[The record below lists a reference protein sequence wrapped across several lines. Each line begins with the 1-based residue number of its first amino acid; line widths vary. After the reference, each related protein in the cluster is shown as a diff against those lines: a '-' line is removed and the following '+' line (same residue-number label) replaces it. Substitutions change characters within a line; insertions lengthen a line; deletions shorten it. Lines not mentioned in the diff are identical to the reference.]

1 KTKDVTVSR
10 TAPNGHARRAER
22 MDCVRLPRCG
32 RPDPRSIRYSRPR
45 RPFEQARAGED
56 RPVDRLVDVRF
67 ACTIPG
73 DGRAAKHTGPGCS
86 RKLRIVRQHAPGKQ
100 RKHHAARVEKGDPLP
115 ARPRFA
121 DKSELLV
128 ETDAAPEVI
137 DPERQQGDTRSVGRH
152 DTIPTSSALRTDSAA
167 PPQEMAA

>member
-1 KTKDVTVSR
+1 MRVERKEWIVCDFPVVAVRIREVSAIA
-10 TAPNGHARRAER
+10 APEDLLRG
-22 MDCVRLPRCG
+22 L
-32 RPDPRSIRYSRPR
+32 
-45 RPFEQARAGED
+45 EQARAGED